1 MKKILKQIWKIY
13 CILGAIWLTFSIIS
27 VGIFHRQHKETLP
40 GTVKEIIK
48 TEWNGIKDVHAIIE
62 TQDDK
67 GNVLASLYRA
77 GIETNETVS
86 VNISTGG
93 GSSSYIHASVMK

>member
-1 MKKILKQIWKIY
+1 MKKALTIIWKAY
-13 CILGAIWLTFSIIS
+13 SILGAVWLTFSILS
-27 VGIFHRQHKETLP
+27 VGIFHRPRKETVP

-48 TEWNGIKDVHAIIE
+48 TEWDGITQVHAIIE

-67 GNVLASLYRA
+67 GNVLAKLYRA
-77 GIETNETVS
+77 GIETNETIS

-93 GSSSYIHASVMK
+93 GSKSYLHASVRN